1 MVHSVSRTQLIA
13 GFVAAVLM
21 AMGSPALAAKKKK
34 AAESAEGSET
44 GKAAEGSA
52 QAADTER
59 PKPMLDDADAPQE
72 DAQGNVNFV
81 GAKAGNGRITVRAP
95 KKEKAKVY
103 LEGRYFGI
111 APKTIKKVPPG
122 DYIIEVTYPNGNRV
136 TKPVAV
142 SGDEEA
148 VVELGGAA
156 DAAPV
161 EKPMANETVEKRLG
175 IAKTVGIAAIG
186 LAVVGV
192 GLGVWTYTVQQDYN
206 KLAGTGM
213 QDTPTRQKLDDLANK
228 GDRLALAANICFV
241 GAAAG
246 LIVAGIVGYPAW
258 KAKKARGE
266 GSPEAAPAMSFM
278 LAPTRNLDG
287 VNAGF
292 AYRF

>member
-34 AAESAEGSET
+34 AAESAEGGET
-44 GKAAEGSA
+44 GKAAEGAA
-52 QAADTER
+52 QASDTER
-59 PKPMLDDADAPQE
+59 PKPMLEDSDAPQE

-81 GAKAGNGRITVRAP
+81 GARAGNGRITVRAP

-122 DYIIEVTYPNGNRV
+122 DYIIEVAYPNGNRV

-148 VVELGGAA
+148 VVELGGAS

-161 EKPMANETVEKRLG
+161 EKPMANESIEKRLS

-192 GLGVWTYTVQQDYN
+192 GLGAWTYTVQQDYN
-206 KLAGTGM
+206 KLAGSGM

-228 GDRLALAANICFV
+228 GDRLALAANVCFV

-266 GSPEAAPAMSFM
+266 GSPEAPAVSFM